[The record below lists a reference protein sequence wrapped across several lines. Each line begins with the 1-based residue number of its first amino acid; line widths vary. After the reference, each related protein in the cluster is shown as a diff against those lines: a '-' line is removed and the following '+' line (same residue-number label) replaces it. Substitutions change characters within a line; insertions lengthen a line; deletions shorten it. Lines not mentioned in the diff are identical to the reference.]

1 MAVSVLI
8 RKVPITTATAG
19 IFNYL
24 FVYSENI
31 SLDISC
37 ELSDIAFAQADLSLH
52 YPPEDALYPLLS
64 TECLAKTDQ
73 TARMRRLI
81 SVFAGRYAIL

>member
-8 RKVPITTATAG
+8 RKVPITIATAG
-19 IFNYL
+19 IFFNYL

-64 TECLAKTDQ
+64 TECLAKTSI
-73 TARMRRLI
+73 RLR
-81 SVFAGRYAIL
+81 GCTG